1 MEQEF
6 ELKLTLKIRE
16 AKPDDAQWLHDYCFS
31 TLPRKEVEEELSSDI
46 EKMGK
51 GEVHRLV
58 AVAGDYTIGNI
69 RLEFNKYGD
78 PELAQIEELA
88 VAPPFRGLDVA
99 DKLMECIS
107 DVAREKGVKTLQVQP
122 QRSESRVVNY
132 YKKQGFTEPP
142 YVTLYKQLEEAGVEE
157 TEEIEEE
164 SASKQEGEQQLLVGD
179 EQ

>member
-1 MEQEF
+1 M
-6 ELKLTLKIRE
+6 
-16 AKPDDAQWLHDYCFS
+16 
-31 TLPRKEVEEELSSDI
+31 
-46 EKMGK
+46 
-51 GEVHRLV
+51 
-58 AVAGDYTIGNI
+58 
-69 RLEFNKYGD
+69 EFNKYGD

-107 DVAREKGVKTLQVQP
+107 NVAREKGVKNLQVQP

-132 YKKQGFTEPP
+132 YKEQGFTEPP
-142 YVTLYKQLEEAGVEE
+142 YVTLHKKLEEAEVEE

-164 SASKQEGEQQLLVGD
+164 NESKQEGEQQLLVGD